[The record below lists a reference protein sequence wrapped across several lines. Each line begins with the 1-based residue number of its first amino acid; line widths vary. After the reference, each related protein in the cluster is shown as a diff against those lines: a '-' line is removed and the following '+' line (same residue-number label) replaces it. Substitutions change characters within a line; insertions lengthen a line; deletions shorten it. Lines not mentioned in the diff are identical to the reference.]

1 MRITAKQETKA
12 FEILDQSMSRIT
24 VAADGS
30 ALTTL
35 GYSAGR
41 KRTIDVT
48 DLIWKRAHMN
58 GFALAN

>member
-1 MRITAKQETKA
+1 MRITAKQETRA

-48 DLIWKRAHMN
+48 D
-58 GFALAN
+58 